1 VFPRLGAAFRYL
13 SAFHDEDQH
22 KRRKGG
28 KAFIPVPNEHL
39 RGLAK
44 VNQGMAAFMQ
54 KRDFQR
60 IATLDQD
67 SDAGGDGQAGCIIRL

>member
-1 VFPRLGAAFRYL
+1 
-13 SAFHDEDQH
+13 
-22 KRRKGG
+22 
-28 KAFIPVPNEHL
+28 
-39 RGLAK
+39 
-44 VNQGMAAFMQ
+44 MAAFMQ